1 VEFKFPTLLIID
13 EQRTLEL
20 LTEEGKRGATA
31 KKAAVPTVTHV
42 TLKGKG

>member
-31 KKAAVPTVTHV
+31 LGGCADLKHV
-42 TLKGKG
+42 ALKGKG